1 MENPPLS
8 RFVELC
14 ADRVKNTGTKEFVA
28 WMKELKMM
36 MQRSKAVYPPEDPE
50 FAKQFMKIVEF
61 YVNGRITKLRALE
74 TMRGFLSKLQDAEQ
88 FLDENNFWRIT
99 DEAAIDKMVE
109 EVLAKNE
116 KLLEKALAGHAK
128 SLTRLRNLV
137 VDTSMKRIDIQQAE
151 TAVMARLTKMKDVSR

>member
-1 MENPPLS
+1 MS
-8 RFVELC
+8 SFFRDFSC
-14 ADRVKNTGTKEFVA
+14 AG
-28 WMKELKMM
+28 
-36 MQRSKAVYPPEDPE
+36 AVPE
-50 FAKQFMKIVEF
+50 FAKQFMRIVEF

-88 FLDENNFWRIT
+88 FLNENNLWRIT
-99 DEAAIDKMVE
+99 DEDAIDKMTE

-137 VDTSMKRIDIQQAE
+137 VDSSMKRVDIQQAE
-151 TAVMARLTKMKDVSR
+151 NAVMAGLNRMKNPPR